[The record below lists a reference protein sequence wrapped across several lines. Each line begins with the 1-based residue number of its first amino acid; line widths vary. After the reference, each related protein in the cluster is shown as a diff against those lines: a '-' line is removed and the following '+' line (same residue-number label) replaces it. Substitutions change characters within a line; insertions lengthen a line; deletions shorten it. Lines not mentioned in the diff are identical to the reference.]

1 MAISFWF
8 LFRAYVVSPANF
20 QELINETYIS
30 TQSSETQKQTR
41 FSRSNEKP
49 RWKTRAGQSTQ
60 KGPQI
65 VICVIMDLLKPIFT
79 VLDRSVAF
87 LFLFIIY
94 VYKYAL
100 SPFFGNRCRFHPTCS
115 SYALQ
120 ALKTKNVIHACV
132 LIIKRLSKCHPLHS
146 GGFDPVK

>member
-1 MAISFWF
+1 
-8 LFRAYVVSPANF
+8 
-20 QELINETYIS
+20 
-30 TQSSETQKQTR
+30 
-41 FSRSNEKP
+41 
-49 RWKTRAGQSTQ
+49 
-60 KGPQI
+60 
-65 VICVIMDLLKPIFT
+65 MDLLKPIFT

-132 LIIKRLSKCHPLHS
+132 LIIKRLSKCHPLHG